1 MNFCDV
7 IKFSASYYQNCNS
20 KYWKKNIFLASN
32 NSFKLVFIYLL
43 QITIYAEFELTHSSS
58 RPFHSI
64 EKYQITVTIMVS
76 LIPAD
81 L

>member
-20 KYWKKNIFLASN
+20 KYWKNSEPN

>member
-1 MNFCDV
+1 MLLNFLLV
-7 IKFSASYYQNCNS
+7 IIKTVILNNS
-20 KYWKKNIFLASN
+20 EPN